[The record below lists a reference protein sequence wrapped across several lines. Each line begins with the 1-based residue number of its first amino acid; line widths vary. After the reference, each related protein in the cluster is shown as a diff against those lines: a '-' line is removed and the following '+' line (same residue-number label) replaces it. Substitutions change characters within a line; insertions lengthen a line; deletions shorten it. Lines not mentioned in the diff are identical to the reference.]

1 MTSGGKR
8 PIVFIT
14 PEALVR
20 VDGPWVSMLTQ
31 AGFDVRFPEDA
42 TFGRGMHGEGDS
54 LRILADAS
62 AVIAGGEHFTPAVIQ
77 GLRNLRVVARCGVG
91 FDRVN
96 VDACNQHGIALTI
109 TPKSNH
115 ESVAETTFALILALA
130 KGIVGNDA
138 RTRAGNWERVKTEP
152 IRRKT
157 LGIFGLGRIGK
168 STAIR
173 GRGMAMK
180 VIATEAF
187 PDHQFAEKHGIRL
200 VDFDTLLAESDY
212 LSLHCP
218 LNSETRGMFNRSVFQ
233 RMKPGSSL
241 INTARGG
248 LVVEADLIEALK
260 HGPLSGAGLD
270 VFEVEP
276 VSANNPLFQLPNV
289 VVHPHLAGVDW
300 LSQNE
305 MAIECAECI
314 IKLARNEWPEGS
326 VVNDSLRASWKW

>member
-115 ESVAETTFALILALA
+115 
-130 KGIVGNDA
+130 
-138 RTRAGNWERVKTEP
+138 
-152 IRRKT
+152 
-157 LGIFGLGRIGK
+157 
-168 STAIR
+168 
-173 GRGMAMK
+173 
-180 VIATEAF
+180 
-187 PDHQFAEKHGIRL
+187 
-200 VDFDTLLAESDY
+200 
-212 LSLHCP
+212 
-218 LNSETRGMFNRSVFQ
+218 
-233 RMKPGSSL
+233 
-241 INTARGG
+241 
-248 LVVEADLIEALK
+248 
-260 HGPLSGAGLD
+260 
-270 VFEVEP
+270 
-276 VSANNPLFQLPNV
+276 
-289 VVHPHLAGVDW
+289 
-300 LSQNE
+300 
-305 MAIECAECI
+305 
-314 IKLARNEWPEGS
+314 
-326 VVNDSLRASWKW
+326 